1 MLELDL
7 IALFL
12 AGLLGGG
19 HCAGMCG
26 GIVGAFSAQLPAG
39 PKLPYHIGFNVG
51 RLLGYAFIGFI
62 LGGLASFT
70 SLAQLQS
77 VKTILFVLANI
88 LLIVLGLY
96 IAGWSRWLTKIEKVG
111 QPIWRQIQP
120 LLRRFLPIRTLWHT
134 PIIGFLWGWIPCGLV
149 YTASLAALSTASMWQ
164 GAGVMLAFGLGTL
177 PNLLLMGLFASG
189 LMRVLNYPGV
199 RPCFGVIIIGFG
211 VYRLIGIAI

>member
-1 MLELDL
+1 MLELDF

-39 PKLPYHIGFNVG
+39 PKLPYHLGFNLG
-51 RLLGYAFIGFI
+51 RLLGYAFIGFM

-70 SLAQLQS
+70 SLSQLQS
-77 VKTILFVLANI
+77 VKTILFILANF
-88 LLIVLGLY
+88 LLIFLGLY

-111 QPIWRQIQP
+111 QPIWGLVQP
-120 LLRRFLPIRTLWHT
+120 ILRRFLPIRSLWHT

-164 GAGVMLAFGLGTL
+164 GAGVMLAFGIGTL
-177 PNLLLMGLFASG
+177 PNLLLIGLFASR
-189 LMRVLNYPGV
+189 LMRVLNYPAV
-199 RPCFGVIIIGFG
+199 RPFFGMIIICFGI
-211 VYRLIGIAI
+211 YRLVGIAL